1 MSKQVAIELPDPF
14 PPGARKLAFVDGQ
27 QILIFNIG
35 SELHA
40 VDNTCPHAGAS
51 LFSGKLNGKVLQC
64 PVHAMRFDVTTG
76 CFAGGERQ
84 ELQTYPVVWSD
95 DGAELTL

>member
-1 MSKQVAIELPDPF
+1 VDHLVTLPELF
-14 PPGARKLAFVDGQ
+14 EPGMRKLAFVDGQ

-35 SELHA
+35 GALFA

-51 LFSGKLNGKVLQC
+51 LYSGKLHGKVLQC

-76 CFAGGERQ
+76 CFAGGDRQ

-95 DGAELTL
+95 GSAVLTL

>member
-1 MSKQVAIELPDPF
+1 MEVQVSLPEPF
-14 PPGARKLAFVDGQ
+14 PPGARKLAFVDGR
-27 QILIFNIG
+27 QILIFNIEG
-35 SELHA
+35 ALYA

-76 CFAGGERQ
+76 CFAGGKRQ
-84 ELQTYPVVWSD
+84 ELQTYPVTWAEG
-95 DGAELTL
+95 GAVLAL